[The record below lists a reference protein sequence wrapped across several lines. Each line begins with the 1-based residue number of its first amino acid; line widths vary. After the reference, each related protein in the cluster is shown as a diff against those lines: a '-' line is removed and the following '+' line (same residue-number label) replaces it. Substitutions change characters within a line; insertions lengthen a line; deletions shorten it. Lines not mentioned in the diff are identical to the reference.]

1 MVLVVLFPLPDE
13 KNVDVKTIFT
23 CSQTCLLEMKQ
34 LLGLV
39 DPRRAGQDANLA
51 PPKTR
56 SPPPALVEVPQA
68 LPRGLWFRAFLQRAT
83 AAERVDLRGSEL
95 LPQDVETMWT
105 TAARSDGRR
114 RAMAGQAHRLLLVRP
129 GRPRSCPLLWAAAAW
144 LPVGCRWFVVF
155 PLGGQKKWLLGL
167 VDNSEMCFVETFA
180 HLASSRSA
188 PSLSRALSRAPTVF
202 MDLVS

>member
-1 MVLVVLFPLPDE
+1 MRFSSAQSERDQRRRAPTSLR
-13 KNVDVKTIFT
+13 
-23 CSQTCLLEMKQ
+23 SHR
-34 LLGLV
+34 G
-39 DPRRAGQDANLA
+39 DPRKAA
-51 PPKTR
+51 PETR
-56 SPPPALVEVPQA
+56 SPAPELVEVPQA

-155 PLGGQKKWLLGL
+155 PLGGQKKWLITGPWFCPLPANQACSGGSGGFPPAQEE
-167 VDNSEMCFVETFA
+167 N
-180 HLASSRSA
+180 
-188 PSLSRALSRAPTVF
+188 
-202 MDLVS
+202 

>member
-1 MVLVVLFPLPDE
+1 MVEAAPTAEGKDMACASSLRMQ
-13 KNVDVKTIFT
+13 
-23 CSQTCLLEMKQ
+23 SR
-34 LLGLV
+34 
-39 DPRRAGQDANLA
+39 PRCMYVPNLA
-51 PPKTR
+51 APETR
-56 SPPPALVEVPQA
+56 SPAPALVEVPQA

-155 PLGGQKKWLLGL
+155 PLGGQKKWLALGFF
-167 VDNSEMCFVETFA
+167 SF
-180 HLASSRSA
+180 
-188 PSLSRALSRAPTVF
+188 
-202 MDLVS
+202 

>member
-1 MVLVVLFPLPDE
+1 MPFRSAKADTKSAELR
-13 KNVDVKTIFT
+13 
-23 CSQTCLLEMKQ
+23 
-34 LLGLV
+34 LV
-39 DPRRAGQDANLA
+39 DPRRAGQDAQVAA
-51 PPKTR
+51 PETR
-56 SPPPALVEVPQA
+56 SPAPALVEVPQA

-144 LPVGCRWFVVF
+144 LPVGCRWFVLF
-155 PLGGQKKWLLGL
+155 PLGGQKKWL
-167 VDNSEMCFVETFA
+167 VTAEPAERKKFYDTKSM
-180 HLASSRSA
+180 RKK
-188 PSLSRALSRAPTVF
+188 
-202 MDLVS
+202 

>member
-1 MVLVVLFPLPDE
+1 MWPGYREGNSRDPDSEFSSAKADTKSAELRLVGP
-13 KNVDVKTIFT
+13 
-23 CSQTCLLEMKQ
+23 C
-34 LLGLV
+34 
-39 DPRRAGQDANLA
+39 RAGQDANLA
-51 PPKTR
+51 PPETR

-155 PLGGQKKWLLGL
+155 PLGGQKKWLAGCVFPREIPLTRCL
-167 VDNSEMCFVETFA
+167 VLACMCLYVCVYEM
-180 HLASSRSA
+180 ASA
-188 PSLSRALSRAPTVF
+188 SLWF
-202 MDLVS
+202 CCI

>member
-1 MVLVVLFPLPDE
+1 MFPAL
-13 KNVDVKTIFT
+13 NLHWSRCACGAALTSHVA
-23 CSQTCLLEMKQ
+23 
-34 LLGLV
+34 
-39 DPRRAGQDANLA
+39 PRRAGQDANLA
-51 PPKTR
+51 APETR
-56 SPPPALVEVPQA
+56 SPALALVEVPQA

-95 LPQDVETMWT
+95 LTQDVETMWT

-155 PLGGQKKWLLGL
+155 PLGGQKKWLREVYKKGEALRI
-167 VDNSEMCFVETFA
+167 E
-180 HLASSRSA
+180 RQ
-188 PSLSRALSRAPTVF
+188 RAAAF
-202 MDLVS
+202 D

>member
-1 MVLVVLFPLPDE
+1 MLTTKSPDAVRAFSLPRVIGNGIAIAPAAREEVKEVVRSQDLEKGILVIPTLNLHGSRSG
-13 KNVDVKTIFT
+13 
-23 CSQTCLLEMKQ
+23 CGAALAS
-34 LLGLV
+34 LV
-39 DPRRAGQDANLA
+39 APRKAGQDANLA
-51 PPKTR
+51 APETR
-56 SPPPALVEVPQA
+56 SPALALVEVPQA

-114 RAMAGQAHRLLLVRP
+114 RAMAGQAHRLLLVHP

-155 PLGGQKKWLLGL
+155 PLGGQKKWLK
-167 VDNSEMCFVETFA
+167 
-180 HLASSRSA
+180 
-188 PSLSRALSRAPTVF
+188 
-202 MDLVS
+202 

>member
-1 MVLVVLFPLPDE
+1 MWPGSREGNSRDPDLRFSPAHSERERPLL
-13 KNVDVKTIFT
+13 
-23 CSQTCLLEMKQ
+23 S
-34 LLGLV
+34 LV

-51 PPKTR
+51 APETR
-56 SPPPALVEVPQA
+56 SPAPELVEVPQA

-155 PLGGQKKWLLGL
+155 PLGGQKKWLI
-167 VDNSEMCFVETFA
+167 
-180 HLASSRSA
+180 LANNIRSLCGCDKLQGA
-188 PSLSRALSRAPTVF
+188 FWGGRNP
-202 MDLVS
+202 